1 MKDKLAS
8 DIKIELENLSRIVFE
23 MNELLKEK
31 NSNSENIR
39 IRAAGS
45 ILHDYYCGVEKIFK
59 RIAINIDES
68 LPQDLDWHKKILTQM
83 SRAFEDKR
91 NALIDEKLTLMLKEY
106 LTFRHLFRNIYG
118 FKLSWVKIEP
128 LCIKLDDIH
137 KEVLKSIES
146 FLNKLT
152 KI

>member
-8 DIKIELENLSRIVFE
+8 NITIELENLSRIVSE

-68 LPQDLDWHKKILTQM
+68 LPQGLDWHKQLLNQIGN
-83 SRAFEDKR
+83 AFENKR
-91 NALIDEKLTLMLKEY
+91 NAVIDEKITVMLKEY

-118 FKLSWVKIEP
+118 FKLSWEKIEP

-137 KEVLKSIES
+137 KEVIKSIKN

-152 KI
+152 KN

>member
-23 MNELLKEK
+23 MNELLKETNN
-31 NSNSENIR
+31 NSKNIR

-68 LPQDLDWHKKILTQM
+68 LPQSLDWHKQLLNQM
-83 SRAFEDKR
+83 GNAFENKR
-91 NALIDEKLTLMLKEY
+91 NAVIDENITVMLKEY

-118 FKLSWVKIEP
+118 FKLSWERIES
-128 LCIKLDDIH
+128 LCIKLNNIH
-137 KEVLKSIES
+137 KKVLESIEN

>member
-8 DIKIELENLSRIVFE
+8 DINIELKNLSRIVCE
-23 MNELLKEK
+23 MNYLLPDK
-31 NSNSENIR
+31 NINSENIR

-59 RIAINIDES
+59 RIAINIDKS
-68 LPQDLDWHKKILTQM
+68 LPQSLDWHKQLLNQM
-83 SRAFEDKR
+83 GNAFKNKR
-91 NALIDEKLTLMLKEY
+91 DAVIDEKITVMLKEY

-118 FKLSWVKIEP
+118 FKLSWEKIEP

-137 KEVLKSIES
+137 KEVIKSIKN

-152 KI
+152 KN